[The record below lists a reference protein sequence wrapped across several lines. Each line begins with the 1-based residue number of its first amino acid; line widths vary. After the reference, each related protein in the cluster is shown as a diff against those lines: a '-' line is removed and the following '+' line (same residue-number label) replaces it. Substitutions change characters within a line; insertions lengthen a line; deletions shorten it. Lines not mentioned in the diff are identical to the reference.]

1 MGDGA
6 AASWLSK
13 FLHVA
18 CRLVRIGREFE
29 RPVLD
34 PRAESIDRV
43 SFADGHPFLLVS
55 EASLADLNDR
65 LSRQGEDALPMNR
78 FRPNFVISG
87 CAAFPYREIIPRRS
101 EIIRYG
107 HIKRRLERF
116 ESLTDEERKRTLD
129 LADDLL
135 KK

>member
-1 MGDGA
+1 MSSSESNFLVNEYVLSFEELINLQKSAISSFKKCVSVLLLIGLIIIAGA
-6 AASWLSK
+6 ALLYSQLKGLAPSI
-13 FLHVA
+13 VG
-18 CRLVRIGREFE
+18 IGGF
-29 RPVLD
+29 
-34 PRAESIDRV
+34 
-43 SFADGHPFLLVS
+43 F
-55 EASLADLNDR
+55 
-65 LSRQGEDALPMNR
+65 
-78 FRPNFVISG
+78 ISG

-116 ESLTDEERKRTLD
+116 NTLTDEERKRTLD

>member
-1 MGDGA
+1 MSSSKSNVLVNEYVLSFEELISLQESAISSFKKCVRVLLLIGVVIITGA
-6 AASWLSK
+6 ALLYSQLKGLAPSI
-13 FLHVA
+13 VG
-18 CRLVRIGREFE
+18 IGGF
-29 RPVLD
+29 
-34 PRAESIDRV
+34 
-43 SFADGHPFLLVS
+43 F
-55 EASLADLNDR
+55 
-65 LSRQGEDALPMNR
+65 
-78 FRPNFVISG
+78 ISG

-116 ESLTDEERKRTLD
+116 DSLTDEERKRTLD